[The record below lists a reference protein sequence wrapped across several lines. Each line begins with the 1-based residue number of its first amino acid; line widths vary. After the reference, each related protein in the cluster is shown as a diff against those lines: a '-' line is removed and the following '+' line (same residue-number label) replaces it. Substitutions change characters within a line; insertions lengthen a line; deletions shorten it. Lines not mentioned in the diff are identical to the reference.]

1 MANNP
6 RNRENLKPFKP
17 GKDERRNLKGRPV
30 LPDLKEVMAKV
41 LGEEKNKTTA
51 AEKIVEKMKKLAEAG
66 NIKAAEFLFDR
77 GYGKSIQFVEQKN
90 QHEFTG
96 DPFAKIRE
104 NAGIVP
110 KEKPKEKK

>member
-41 LGEEKNKTTA
+41 LGEEKNKITA

-77 GYGKSIQFVEQKN
+77 GYGKAVQFVEQKN
-90 QHEFTG
+90 THKVTG
-96 DPFAKIRE
+96 DVFARIRE
-104 NAGIVP
+104 NAGI
-110 KEKPKEKK
+110 KPKE